1 METEFFPCE
10 KVMPKVEINL
20 LLVTR
25 KRDENRSEIF
35 ISSGRR
41 DVERTDINI
50 KIDSFKSIR
59 RVSIPLLCRFPNFSP
74 PFFLCFESFVEIRD
88 DRVMIR
94 LRIEIYTFLHTIT
107 DSNIRKNLNS
117 SFHDHY
123 MLLFHPLVCIICE
136 SVLIPKKRRKKN
148 RSRVSH
154 CQSAGFFRIPWNVY
168 IAEGDRASG

>member
-10 KVMPKVEINL
+10 KVMSKIEINI

-74 PFFLCFESFVEIRD
+74 PFFLRIFRRHSW
-88 DRVMIR
+88 R
-94 LRIEIYTFLHTIT
+94 LRNDKTANRNIYV
-107 DSNIRKNLNS
+107 S
-117 SFHDHY
+117 SHDH
-123 MLLFHPLVCIICE
+123 
-136 SVLIPKKRRKKN
+136 
-148 RSRVSH
+148 
-154 CQSAGFFRIPWNVY
+154 GFQYSKEFEFFLP
-168 IAEGDRASG
+168 

>member
-10 KVMPKVEINL
+10 KVMSKVEINI

-35 ISSGRR
+35 ISSGRN
-41 DVERTDINI
+41 VERTDINI

>member
-10 KVMPKVEINL
+10 KVMSKVEINI

-88 DRVMIR
+88 DRVMII

>member
-10 KVMPKVEINL
+10 KVMPKVEINI

-136 SVLIPKKRRKKN
+136 SVLIPKKKKKKKSISCFSLSVGRLLSDPVERLYCRR
-148 RSRVSH
+148 
-154 CQSAGFFRIPWNVY
+154 
-168 IAEGDRASG
+168 